1 MSGPLS
7 IRLSPIVFKML
18 AKNQSP
24 KESFARYV
32 RTLQDEICL
41 ALEALDEEAVFVEDQ
56 WDRDGGGGGW
66 TRIMDGGRLFE
77 KAGVN
82 VSAVH
87 GTTPEV
93 IKNQVPES
101 AAEFYATGIS
111 LVIHPFNPMIP
122 TVHANF
128 RFFQL
133 MDTEGNIVDGWFG
146 GGADLTPYYLFEEDA
161 VHFHQT
167 LKDACDRHDPSHYP
181 KFKDWCDRY
190 FRNHHRKEQRGIGG
204 LFFDH
209 LRLSED
215 IEANSAH
222 QAFVEDA
229 GNAFLPAYLPIV
241 EQRQSMPYTPEQKKW
256 QEIRRGRYVEFN
268 LIHDRGTLFGLKS
281 NGRIESIFM
290 SLPPTVRWAYD
301 LHPEPGSPEAKLM
314 DVLYQPKAWV

>member
-1 MSGPLS
+1 
-7 IRLSPIVFKML
+7 ML
-18 AKNQSP
+18 ATNQSP
-24 KESFARYV
+24 KESFTRYV
-32 RTLQDEICL
+32 RTLQDEICH
-41 ALEALDEEAVFVEDQ
+41 ALEALDGKAVFIEDQ

-82 VSAVH
+82 VSAVY
-87 GTTPEV
+87 GVTPEV
-93 IKNQVPES
+93 IKDQVPES
-101 AAEFYATGIS
+101 ATEFYATGIS
-111 LVIHPFNPMIP
+111 LVIHPINPMIP

-133 MDTEGNIVDGWFG
+133 MDKEGNIVDGWFG
-146 GGADLTPYYLFEEDA
+146 GGSDLTPYYLFEEDA

-167 LKDACDRHDPSHYP
+167 LMDACDRHDPSHYP

-209 LRLSED
+209 LRLSDD
-215 IEANSAH
+215 IKVNVAH

-241 EQRQSMPYTPEQKKW
+241 EQRQSMPYTAEQKRW

-301 LHPEPGSPEAKLM
+301 LHPEAGSPEAKLM

>member
-1 MSGPLS
+1 MEELVKNRQLS
-7 IRLSPIVFKML
+7 IV
-18 AKNQSP
+18 N
-24 KESFARYV
+24 
-32 RTLQDEICL
+32 
-41 ALEALDEEAVFVEDQ
+41 ALEEIDARSFHTDTWQ
-56 WDRDGGGGGW
+56 RDGGGGGI
-66 TRIMDGGRLFE
+66 TKVLQGTVFE

-87 GTTPEV
+87 GKTPEV

-101 AAEFYATGIS
+101 SAEFYATGIS
-111 LVIHPFNPMIP
+111 LVIHPVNPMIP

-128 RFFQL
+128 RFFQR
-133 MDTEGNIVDGWFG
+133 MDTEDNIVDGWFG

-222 QAFVEDA
+222 QSFVEDA

-241 EQRQSMPYTPEQKKW
+241 EQRQSMPFTPEQKKW

>member
-1 MSGPLS
+1 MLGPLLTP
-7 IRLSPIVFKML
+7 LSPIAFKML
-18 AKNQSP
+18 TKNQSP
-24 KESFARYV
+24 KESFAHYV
-32 RTLQDEICL
+32 RTLQDEICH
-41 ALEALDEEAVFVEDQ
+41 ALEALDGEAVFVEDQ

-111 LVIHPFNPMIP
+111 LVIHPINPMIP

-133 MDTEGNIVDGWFG
+133 MDKEGNIVDGWFG

-215 IEANSAH
+215 IEANNVH

-229 GNAFLPAYLPIV
+229 GMAFLPAYLPIV

-301 LHPEPGSPEAKLM
+301 FHPEPGSPEAKLM

>member
-1 MSGPLS
+1 MSEPLS
-7 IRLSPIVFKML
+7 IRLSPTVFKML
-18 AKNQSP
+18 PKNQSP

-32 RTLQDEICL
+32 RTLQDEICR
-41 ALEALDEEAVFVEDQ
+41 ALESLDGEAVFIEDQ
-56 WDRDGGGGGW
+56 WQRDGGGGGW
-66 TRIMDGGRLFE
+66 TRIMDDGRLFE

-111 LVIHPFNPMIP
+111 LVIHPINPMIP

-133 MDTEGNIVDGWFG
+133 MDTEDNIVDGWFG

-167 LKDACDRHDPSHYP
+167 LKDACDRHDSSHYP

-241 EQRQSMPYTPEQKKW
+241 EKRQSMPYTPEQKKW

-301 LHPEPGSPEAKLM
+301 LHPEPESPEAKLM

>member
-1 MSGPLS
+1 
-7 IRLSPIVFKML
+7 ML
-18 AKNQSP
+18 ATNQSP
-24 KESFARYV
+24 KESFTRYV
-32 RTLQDEICL
+32 RTLQDEICH
-41 ALEALDEEAVFVEDQ
+41 ALEALDGKAVFIEDQ

-82 VSAVH
+82 VSAVY
-87 GTTPEV
+87 GVTPEV
-93 IKNQVPES
+93 IKGQAPES
-101 AAEFYATGIS
+101 ATEFYATGIS
-111 LVIHPFNPMIP
+111 LVIHPINPMIP

-133 MDTEGNIVDGWFG
+133 MDKEGNIVDGWFG
-146 GGADLTPYYLFEEDA
+146 GGSDLTPYYLFEEDA

-209 LRLSED
+209 LRLSDD
-215 IEANSAH
+215 IKVNVAH

-241 EQRQSMPYTPEQKKW
+241 EQRQSMPYTAEQKKW

-301 LHPEPGSPEAKLM
+301 LHPEAGSPEANLM

>member
-1 MSGPLS
+1 MSEPLS
-7 IRLSPIVFKML
+7 IQLSPIAFKML

-32 RTLQDEICL
+32 RTLQDEICR
-41 ALEALDEEAVFVEDQ
+41 ALEALDGEAVFIEDQ
-56 WDRDGGGGGW
+56 WQRDGGGGGW

-111 LVIHPFNPMIP
+111 LVIHPINPMIP

-167 LKDACDRHDPSHYP
+167 LKDACDRHNPSHYP

-215 IEANSAH
+215 IEANNVH

-229 GNAFLPAYLPIV
+229 GMAFLPAYLPIV

-301 LHPEPGSPEAKLM
+301 FHPEPGSPEAKLM

>member
-1 MSGPLS
+1 MLGPLLTP
-7 IRLSPIVFKML
+7 LSPIAFKML
-18 AKNQSP
+18 TKNQSP
-24 KESFARYV
+24 KESFAHYV
-32 RTLQDEICL
+32 RTLQDEICH
-41 ALEALDEEAVFVEDQ
+41 ALEALDGEAVFVEDQ

-111 LVIHPFNPMIP
+111 LVIHPINPMIP

-167 LKDACDRHDPSHYP
+167 LKDACDRHNPSHYP

-215 IEANSAH
+215 IAANSAH

>member
-1 MSGPLS
+1 MSEPLS
-7 IRLSPIVFKML
+7 IRLSPTVFKML

-32 RTLQDEICL
+32 RTLQDEICRD
-41 ALEALDEEAVFVEDQ
+41 LEALDGQAVFIEDQ
-56 WDRDGGGGGW
+56 WQRDGGGGGW

-111 LVIHPFNPMIP
+111 LVIHPINPMIP

-133 MDTEGNIVDGWFG
+133 MDKEGNIVDGWFG

-167 LKDACDRHDPSHYP
+167 LKDACDRHDSSHYP
-181 KFKDWCDRY
+181 MFKDWCDRY